1 MKTLAELIID
11 MSIDEYE
18 LLQGDISCPI
28 ESVAYD
34 SRKAG
39 PGSLFICIPGA
50 VSDGHDYIPQVLE
63 AGTTALVT
71 SHDTDDLIPN
81 NVTVL
86 RVKDPRH
93 ALAMI
98 AAAWFEYPAE
108 RLITIGI
115 TGTKG
120 KTTTTYMIRDIL
132 EDAQIPCGLIGTIE
146 IICGGEHIPAKNTT
160 PESWI
165 VQEYFAKMADAGLKA
180 VVMEV
185 SSQALKMSRV
195 DGIMFDYGIFTNL
208 EKDHIGENE
217 HPDMEDYIACK
228 SRLFRQCRTGI
239 FNADADYLDG
249 ILAGH
254 TCRVLTYGIENPA
267 DYRAGNIEPVH
278 DQGFPGVEYDLT
290 VREDVPVH
298 VTVDI
303 PGDFTVY
310 NSLAAAALC
319 RCMGIDDADILAA
332 LEKVRV
338 KGRMEIVPTPGEY
351 VLMIDYAHNAMA
363 LEALLK
369 NLRSYAKGRLICCF
383 GCGGNRSK
391 DRRYEMGEVSSKLAD
406 LSVVTS
412 DNPRFEEPADIIAD
426 ILVGVKK
433 GGGEY
438 IMIED
443 RKEAIRWCM
452 KNGRKGDLIVLAGK
466 GHEDYQEIRGVKYP
480 MDERV
485 LVREIIEEEGM

>member
-11 MSIDEYE
+11 MSIDDYE
-18 LLQGDISCPI
+18 VMQGNISCEI
-28 ESVAYD
+28 ESVVYD

-39 PGSLFICIPGA
+39 PGSLFICIPGT

-63 AGTTALVT
+63 AGTKALIT

-81 NVTVL
+81 DVTVV
-86 RVKDPRH
+86 RVKDPRR

-98 AAAWFEYPAE
+98 AAAWFGYPAN

-132 EDAQIPCGLIGTIE
+132 EDAQVPCGLIGTIE
-146 IICGGEHIPAKNTT
+146 VICGEEHIPAKNTT
-160 PESWI
+160 PESWL
-165 VQEYFAKMADAGLKA
+165 VQEYFARMADAGLKA

-208 EKDHIGENE
+208 EKDHIGANE
-217 HPDMEDYIACK
+217 HPDMADYIACK
-228 SRLFRQCRTGI
+228 GRLFQQCRTGI
-239 FNADADYLDG
+239 VNADADYLEEV
-249 ILAGH
+249 LAGH
-254 TCRVLTYGIENPA
+254 TCRILTYGMGDNA
-267 DYRAGNIEPVH
+267 DYRATNVEAIHE
-278 DQGFPGVEYDLT
+278 QGFPGVEYDLS

-298 VTVDI
+298 VVVDI

-319 RCMGIDDADILAA
+319 RCMGIDDADILSA
-332 LEKVRV
+332 LEKVQV
-338 KGRMEIVPTPGEY
+338 KGRMEIVPTPGDY

-363 LEALLK
+363 LEALLA
-369 NLRSYAKGRLICCF
+369 NLKPYAKGRLICCF

-391 DRRYEMGEVSSKLAD
+391 DRRYEMGEVSSRLPG
-406 LSVVTS
+406 LLGVTAGK
-412 DNPRFEEPADIIAD
+412 PRVEEPADIIAD

-433 GGGEY
+433 GCGEY

-466 GHEDYQEIRGVKYP
+466 GHEDYQEIKGVKYP

-485 LVREIIEEEGM
+485 LVREIIAEEGM